1 MQITLKLFK
10 MKKILLT
17 FIFLLGCLSIYAD
30 TNPSFPGGEQ
40 ALNKYLTENVKY
52 PAIAMENGVEGV
64 VLVGFLVT
72 ADGQIQNAKIVK
84 FIDPD
89 LEKEALRVV
98 LAMPAW
104 LPAEQNGV
112 AVEAQAQVSVPF
124 ILPE

>member
-1 MQITLKLFK
+1 
-10 MKKILLT
+10 MKKILLA

-112 AVEAQAQVSVPF
+112 AIEAPAQVSVPF